1 MQLKALVRPIMVAG
15 PERYLKL
22 VAYLSFCHSLLVGI
36 VTEVQFSPKMET

>member
-1 MQLKALVRPIMVAG
+1 MQSKALVRPIMVAG

-22 VAYLSFCHSLLVGI
+22 VAYLSFCQSLLVGM